1 MKRLCQETNI
11 PLAPNCQK
19 NEKAFELVQ
28 QGTVLGVGFNSEDFT
43 WNFSEF
49 KANKVV
55 RRCLDGANAKFLS
68 LQQVQ
73 KIMGSVNDLAQMCPL
88 LKSHQRS
95 GNAFMTRFGGN
106 KEVLMVA
113 REQLRRDLEVVA
125 KVAESAKFG
134 LLKQELISQPG
145 LSTLTF
151 YTDAAGASFTVAGGK
166 RFYHDNHGKGV
177 ACIAGS
183 CLEDIWGWTRL
194 SWPED
199 LLTEQKDEKGCH
211 FGSKSTTLESIG
223 VLLPFLTFPDK
234 IQNKQ
239 LVFRVDNT
247 AVLWGWKSGYVNKD
261 DTASEV
267 LKCVRCLAGYLG
279 ARVFI
284 EHVGRMSTE
293 MASLADE
300 MFRREISLSETTNRA
315 LRQAEFRVVKG
326 FLLNWLKNPCAGW
339 DLCNELL
346 KEMNV

>member
-1 MKRLCQETNI
+1 MCQETNI

-19 NEKAFELVQ
+19 NEKAFEPVQ

-95 GNAFMTRFGGN
+95 GNTFMTRFGGN
-106 KEVLMVA
+106 NDALMVVL
-113 REQLRRDLEVVA
+113 EQLRRDLEVVA

-134 LLKQELISQPG
+134 LPIPELISQPG
-145 LSTLTF
+145 LSALTF

-183 CLEDIWGWTRL
+183 CLEEIWGWTRL
-194 SWPED
+194 SWPEN
-199 LLTEQKDEKGCH
+199 LLTKQKDEKGCH

-223 VLLPFLTFPDK
+223 VLLPFLQGWASVLFKRTF
-234 IQNKQ
+234 
-239 LVFRVDNT
+239 R
-247 AVLWGWKSGYVNKD
+247 
-261 DTASEV
+261 
-267 LKCVRCLAGYLG
+267 
-279 ARVFI
+279 
-284 EHVGRMSTE
+284 
-293 MASLADE
+293 SLRS
-300 MFRREISLSETTNRA
+300 FP
-315 LRQAEFRVVKG
+315 F
-326 FLLNWLKNPCAGW
+326 F
-339 DLCNELL
+339 
-346 KEMNV
+346 